1 MIENVLSTTGS
12 ILSAGFV
19 ALDVII
25 QQEYLGHAAGGTAGN
40 VAANLSF
47 FGWRSAVAGVI
58 GGDPAGH
65 HLVADLSAAGVDV
78 SNLQTV
84 PDASTPVVIHEI
96 LTDTHRFRFGCP
108 RCGRRF
114 PRSRPLGVA
123 AASTLVLGPTPD
135 VFFFD
140 RVSAAALL
148 IAHHVHELG
157 GLVVFEPATPGRNGY
172 FQRAMELAHLVKYSD
187 HAERGLGDLLRP
199 SALQLHVRTEG
210 AAGASWRK
218 GNGPWRRSPAMPDLD
233 VVDAGG
239 AGDWT
244 TAALLASL
252 GTLKPAAMLELD
264 LTGPLSAAQA
274 VAALSCRSV
283 GARGLASDLTRDE
296 VTYAVRE
303 LVGPRP
309 AVAKRRATLAQARRR
324 ASCGACLAGASGPSN
339 I

>member
-1 MIENVLSTTGS
+1 MIDNVLSTAGS

-25 QQEYLGHAAGGTAGN
+25 HEDYLGHAAGGTAGN

-58 GGDPAGH
+58 GDDPAGQ
-65 HLVADLSAAGVDV
+65 HLVADFFAAGVDV
-78 SNLQTV
+78 SNLQV
-84 PDASTPVVIHEI
+84 VADASTPVVIHEI

-123 AASTLVLGPTPD
+123 AAATLVLGATPD

-140 RVSAAALL
+140 RVSSAALL
-148 IAHHVHELG
+148 IANHVRERG

-172 FQRAMELAHLVKYSD
+172 FRRAMALAHLVKYSD
-187 HAERGLGDLLRP
+187 HGESGLGDLLRP
-199 SALQLHVRTEG
+199 SALQLHIRTEG

-218 GNGPWRRSPAMPDLD
+218 GSGQWRKSPAVSDID

-252 GTLKPAAMLELD
+252 GTLKPAAVLDLD

-283 GARGLASDLTRDE
+283 GARGLAHDLTRDE
-296 VTYAVRE
+296 VTDAARQ

-309 AVAKRRATLAQARRR
+309 AVTKRPAAPAHAPRR
-324 ASCGACLAGASGPSN
+324 ASCGACLSGTP
-339 I
+339 